1 MTKPQDIEVSRPS
14 LPRTRGRSLWED
26 LDLEAMQRQIEE
38 LGRMAD
44 QLDRESE
51 DMTRQI
57 SSLDGQVERLVQS
70 SESDVYQTQ
79 EGDATTDAFLFDR
92 DQRSDTSL
100 YRELYGLEYR
110 KVLELQSM

>member
-1 MTKPQDIEVSRPS
+1 MK
-14 LPRTRGRSLWED
+14 
-26 LDLEAMQRQIEE
+26 RQIEE
-38 LGRMAD
+38 LGREVD
-44 QLDRESE
+44 QPWGKFEE
-51 DMTRQI
+51 MTRGKEELKRQI
-57 SSLDGQVERLVQS
+57 LSLEVQAERFVQS

-79 EGDATTDAFLFDR
+79 EGDAITDAFLFDH